1 MKILIPLVGS
11 FSKEGGWRV
20 LSELA
25 NKWMDFN
32 HEVIFLSHKKLKP
45 PYYPTK
51 ARIIYY
57 DNSGNVVTEG
67 DEDYPAPIGGPFILR
82 ILLRKAL
89 NKLEAD
95 VVLATQHFT
104 ADPVAKSTIKA
115 KKFYYVQAYEPD
127 FYNSGPLRYKIYK
140 QIAKN
145 SYKKG
150 LNIIVNAPMYKNY
163 KEIIS
168 DKVVYP
174 GLDME
179 LFYSNSK
186 GITDREVFILGTI
199 GRMEIFKGT
208 HIILEAFS
216 KLRLQLGSSIELH
229 IAFGDENW
237 SNIDGVTMHFPKGDR
252 ELAEYYRSLDCYV
265 CAQYIQLDAVHY
277 PIIESMACGVPV
289 ITTGYYPSNE
299 YNSWQIEIK
308 NVQSIVDKVMDLQ
321 SNKELVLEKVER
333 GLHSIKEFEWSLL
346 ARKMINYF
354 KE

>member
-25 NKWMDFN
+25 NKWTDFN
-32 HEVIFLSHKKLKP
+32 HEVIFLSHKKLNP

-57 DNSGNVVTEG
+57 DNSANVVTEG
-67 DEDYPAPIGGPFILR
+67 DQDYPAPIGGPFILR

-104 ADPVAKSTIKA
+104 AAPVANSTIKA

-140 QIAKN
+140 QVAKN

-179 LFYSNSK
+179 LFYPNSK
-186 GITDREVFILGTI
+186 GITGRNVFILGTI
-199 GRMEIFKGT
+199 GRTEIFKGT

-216 KLRLQLGSSIELH
+216 KLRSQLGSSIELH

-237 SNIDGVTMHFPKGDR
+237 SNIDGVTMHYPKGDR

-299 YNSWQIEIK
+299 ENSFKINIQNPQDIIDRVLQVFQEHSLAREKSQLGISA
-308 NVQSIVDKVMDLQ
+308 VQEFTWDKVSKRMLD
-321 SNKELVLEKVER
+321 
-333 GLHSIKEFEWSLL
+333 
-346 ARKMINYF
+346 YF
-354 KE
+354 AE